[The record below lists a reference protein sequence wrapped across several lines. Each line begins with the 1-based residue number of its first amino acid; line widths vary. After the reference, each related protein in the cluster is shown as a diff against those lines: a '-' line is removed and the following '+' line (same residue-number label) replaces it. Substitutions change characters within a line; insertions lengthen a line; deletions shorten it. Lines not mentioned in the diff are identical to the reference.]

1 MPKVVKP
8 LTDKEIKASKAKE
21 KEYKL
26 SEMENNTIMQ
36 GCYKTASVMLRPIIK
51 LINDSETF
59 VRIDLYSED
68 LPKFSLINITEEVK
82 KGLTE
87 FNISIQ

>member
-1 MPKVVKP
+1 
-8 LTDKEIKASKAKE
+8 
-21 KEYKL
+21 
-26 SEMENNTIMQ
+26 
-36 GCYKTASVMLRPIIK
+36 MLRPIIK

>member
-1 MPKVVKP
+1 MTEP
-8 LTDKEIKASKAKE
+8 LLNVNLIKKE

-26 SEMENNTIMQ
+26 NKIENNTIMQ

-59 VRIDLYSED
+59 VRIDLYSEE
-68 LPKFSLINITEEVK
+68 LPKFSLINISEEVK